1 MPKNY
6 QSASVNRLDVAVRQ
20 VAVGVV
26 RYIERLV
33 LRGHN
38 QEQSDKTDQEK
49 FRHSAFRVHTENV
62 IELIDVSLS
71 RYSDDLLNFLLEEL
85 LNTDTAKKEGDRLY
99 LTIPFS
105 EKERMRWM
113 ERVIAKWKANYRVD

>member
-6 QSASVNRLDVAVRQ
+6 ESASVNRLDVAVRQ

-33 LRGHN
+33 LRGYN
-38 QEQSDKTDQEK
+38 RDQLDKSDQEK
-49 FRHSAFRVHTENV
+49 FRHSAFRIHTENV
-62 IELIDVSLS
+62 VELIDLSLS
-71 RYSDDLLNFLLEEL
+71 RYSDDLLNFVLEEL

-105 EKERMRWM
+105 EKERARWM